1 MKGRFGRKIKD
12 EGVMPNMAKNFLLWA
27 VIAAVLMMVFDN
39 FQNTATD
46 KELSY
51 SEFITA
57 VETNQVEKVTITGQS
72 IVGIERGGNRFETI
86 MPTYDDKLIDTL
98 LANDVQVKGTKPEK
112 QSFLAQLLIASLP
125 IIIRSEERRVGKE
138 GNTTS
143 ATKHYKNKED
153 HNVC

>member
-1 MKGRFGRKIKD
+1 
-12 EGVMPNMAKNFLLWA
+12 MPNMAKNFLLWA

-125 IIIRSEERRVGKE
+125 IIIIIAYLCCLCVKCRAVAVVKVVLWRLVKARPS
-138 GNTTS
+138 
-143 ATKHYKNKED
+143 Y
-153 HNVC
+153 